1 MKASRYIKTKVDGAP
16 RILHMDKCNLCP
28 LLYMDMQW
36 KMAKCS
42 KFGTQG
48 IFLNTIDYN
57 VYSYSCVGKR
67 CVPIKEIS
75 IPNWCGLPEDVLVIH
90 QQNETYV
97 KSGEGHIVIPN
108 TFGNM
113 VVVSSKYVQYDPKLT
128 KLVYIIPKGT
138 KTDSTKSK
146 ELPAHVPST
155 PTVSTCSSCGKMV
168 ENVNRKKN
176 FGMCPKCW
184 DENKDNEEMKQ
195 FAFIN
200 NFRLKRCAYWSDESF
215 KPIKEIS

>member
-1 MKASRYIKTKVDGAP
+1 MKASRYIKTKIDGAP
-16 RILHMDKCNLCP
+16 RILHMHNCNLCP
-28 LLYMDMQW
+28 LLIMDQSYRI
-36 KMAKCS
+36 AKCA
-42 KFGTQG
+42 KYGTAG
-48 IFLNTIDYN
+48 IFLNTVDYN

-67 CVPIKEIS
+67 CVPIKEID

-90 QQNETYV
+90 QEQNTYV

-113 VVVSSKYVQYDPKLT
+113 VVTSSLYVEYDPKLT
-128 KLVYIIPKGT
+128 KLVYKAAKQPKIPN
-138 KTDSTKSK
+138 S
-146 ELPAHVPST
+146 LPAHVPSV

-184 DENKDNEEMKQ
+184 DENHDNEEMKQ

-200 NFRLKRCAYWSDESF
+200 NFRLKRSAYWSDESF
-215 KPIKEIS
+215 KIIKEIS